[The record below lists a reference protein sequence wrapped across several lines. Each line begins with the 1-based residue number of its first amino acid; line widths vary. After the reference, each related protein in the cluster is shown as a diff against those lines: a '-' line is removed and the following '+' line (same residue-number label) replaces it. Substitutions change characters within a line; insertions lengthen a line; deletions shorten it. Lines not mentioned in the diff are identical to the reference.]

1 MAATRKVKRAAEP
14 ASLNATAA
22 SLLGFLAMG
31 SQSGYE
37 LAAVIETSV
46 GNFWNITR
54 SQVYR
59 ELALLAANGHVRVGK
74 AGVRE
79 RKPYTLT
86 ALGRQA
92 FDAWIAREPGEDITR
107 SPLLLALF
115 FGDRVEK
122 ATLARFLRDHR
133 VRHERKLAEYRRRLP
148 ELERDYRFPAY
159 AMRLGLMHEE
169 TVLAWFDSLAA
180 EGLL

>member
-1 MAATRKVKRAAEP
+1 
-14 ASLNATAA
+14 
-22 SLLGFLAMG
+22 
-31 SQSGYE
+31 
-37 LAAVIETSV
+37 
-46 GNFWNITR
+46 
-54 SQVYR
+54 
-59 ELALLAANGHVRVGK
+59 VRVGK
-74 AGVRE
+74 SGVRE

-86 ALGRQA
+86 ALGRDA

-115 FGDRVEK
+115 FGDRIEK

-169 TVLAWFDSLAA
+169 TILAWFDSLAA

>member
-1 MAATRKVKRAAEP
+1 MVGRQKVKTP
-14 ASLNATAA
+14 LDSPLNATAA
-22 SLLGFLAMG
+22 TLLGFLAMG
-31 SQSGYE
+31 PQSGYE

-59 ELALLAANGHVRVGK
+59 ELALLEENGFVRVGK
-74 AGVRE
+74 AGVRD

-86 ALGRQA
+86 ALGQRV
-92 FDAWIAREPGEDITR
+92 FDAWITREPGEDITR

-115 FGDRVEK
+115 FGDRIDR
-122 ATLARFLRDHR
+122 ATLARYLREHR
-133 VRHERKLAEYRRRLP
+133 ARHERKLAEYRRRLP
-148 ELERDYRFPAY
+148 DLERTYRFPAY

-169 TVLAWFDSLAA
+169 MILVWFDSLAA